1 MVATGALLWAIK
13 ERQRCAK
20 ALTQGRRHIGLHLVD
35 GLNIGAIA
43 GLPIAFA
50 VYFWANRLLAPG
62 LQARAALEID
72 SFFIAWGV
80 AALLALLRPN
90 RRMWQWQLLI
100 GGSLFAL
107 LPVLNAITTGSH
119 LGVALLQG
127 KGPWVVVGFD
137 LFSLGFGLT
146 LLYAAKK
153 LGVAQKRAR
162 VASPRKPKDQGEG
175 QILQE
180 AP

>member
-72 SFFIAWGV
+72 RFFIARVV
-80 AALLALLRPN
+80 AGLLALFRLK
-90 RRMWQWQLLI
+90 RRIWPWTLLI
-100 GGSLFAL
+100 GGRFCAL
-107 LPVLNAITTGSH
+107 LP
-119 LGVALLQG
+119 LG
-127 KGPWVVVGFD
+127 
-137 LFSLGFGLT
+137 
-146 LLYAAKK
+146 
-153 LGVAQKRAR
+153 
-162 VASPRKPKDQGEG
+162 
-175 QILQE
+175 
-180 AP
+180 